1 MKSLLQ
7 EGSSVLKAVEA
18 AWVKVGKP
26 EEFSIKILKNEE
38 QKFLGITWTNSV
50 VVSIAYDFPINH
62 EKRNNYNRQTFR
74 NDSKKKINH
83 NDILEKVTRDTERLQ
98 AETNCFSDSVQEKQ
112 KNIRPREEN
121 PKKCEVPVKKQSLSP
136 EKKEI
141 KNLNSSTKS
150 QDNKNEIVQKVE
162 KQVAQI
168 KNNSK
173 QNSSGE
179 EGAGD
184 EVIRE
189 RWTEPMIDAVMVFLK
204 DIFRIMEIEVAFVH
218 KVDKL
223 QLRIAFEKTLC
234 DNKDQ
239 EYKIYTSLAFL
250 MLQMI
255 KREFKKK
262 CKGYRVVFGLQEQEV
277 ENK

>member
-7 EGSSVLKAVEA
+7 EGSSVLKTIEA

-38 QKFLGITWTNSV
+38 QRFLGIAWTNSV
-50 VVSIAYDFPINH
+50 VVSITYDFPMNYD
-62 EKRNNYNRQTFR
+62 KRNNHNRQTFR

-83 NDILEKVTRDTERLQ
+83 DEILEKVTRDTERLK
-98 AETNCFSDSVQEKQ
+98 AETDCFSDPIQEK
-112 KNIRPREEN
+112 KKDIRPREEQ
-121 PKKCEVPVKKQSLSP
+121 PKKREVFPKKQTVVL
-136 EKKEI
+136 EKKE
-141 KNLNSSTKS
+141 KKVVSSPVLS
-150 QDNKNEIVQKVE
+150 NDEKNEVVQKVE
-162 KQVAQI
+162 KQVVQV
-168 KNNSK
+168 KS
-173 QNSSGE
+173 NSSSEDIVKDE
-179 EGAGD
+179 EM
-184 EVIRE
+184 RE

-204 DIFRIMEIEVAFVH
+204 DIFRIMEIEVSFVH
-218 KVDKL
+218 TVEKL
-223 QLRIAFEKTLC
+223 QLRIAFEKPLC
-234 DNKDQ
+234 GNKDQ